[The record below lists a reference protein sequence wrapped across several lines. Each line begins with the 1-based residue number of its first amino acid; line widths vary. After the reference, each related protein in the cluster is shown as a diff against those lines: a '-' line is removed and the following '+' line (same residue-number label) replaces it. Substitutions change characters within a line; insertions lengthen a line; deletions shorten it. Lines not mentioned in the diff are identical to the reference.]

1 MIMASPSL
9 SPSPPH
15 SSSLCCSSSLMG
27 RLFAQVPARS
37 LGAISRFKM
46 PTLLQYKCTE
56 EKVAAR
62 LEKGGE
68 TIFENNRKQRAS
80 R

>member
-1 MIMASPSL
+1 
-9 SPSPPH
+9 
-15 SSSLCCSSSLMG
+15 MG